1 MINKLIVAVVSL
13 VVGVAAHAAPIV
25 KLTPSSST
33 VIVGSS
39 FTVDIEID
47 TVTDLYAWEMDIG
60 FGPTSLVNVTGQ
72 AEGPFL
78 GAPTSF
84 FLPGTVDNVVG
95 TITYIANS
103 LVGAIPGVTGSGTL
117 ATLTFDALSVGLADF
132 SFSRVLMLDSNL
144 SDIFTDSQVDW
155 IGGRIEIVS
164 TPTTQV
170 PVPPTLALLGL
181 TLPMVWRL
189 RRRRAG

>member
-1 MINKLIVAVVSL
+1 MIDKLIVAVVSL
-13 VVGVAAHAAPIV
+13 VIGAAAQAAPIV

-33 VIVGSS
+33 VIVGNS

-78 GAPTSF
+78 GPATSF
-84 FLPGTVDNVVG
+84 FLPGTVDNVGG
-95 TITYIANS
+95 TITNIANA
-103 LVGAIPGVTGSGTL
+103 LAGPTGVTGSGTL
-117 ATLTFDALSVGLADF
+117 ATLTFDALSTGLADF
-132 SFSRVLMLDSNL
+132 WFSRVVMLDSNL
-144 SDIFTDSQVDW
+144 ADIFTNSQLDW
-155 IGGRIEIVS
+155 IAGRIEIVS
-164 TPTTQV
+164 APTTQV

-181 TLPMVWRL
+181 ILPMLWRL
-189 RRRRAG
+189 RRCRTG